1 MHMQFFMHLK
11 SMESSEVVLR
21 AQFED
26 SLPAKTVVL
35 YCANQFNELKL
46 CMPLYSEY
54 WKVLLSFWSGLL
66 YNVDGLAKKNDL
78 LFDRASCFA
87 TFCNVWSAC
96 SRLG

>member
-1 MHMQFFMHLK
+1 MQFFMHLK

-54 WKVLLSFWSGLL
+54 
-66 YNVDGLAKKNDL
+66 
-78 LFDRASCFA
+78 
-87 TFCNVWSAC
+87 
-96 SRLG
+96 